1 MALFKDFFSPSRSTK
16 DTVPDPLQE
25 RASRSNGPRTLPVP
39 MNLEERMAFRRELL
53 FETIRDSLTKRF
65 IAADSY
71 RVKVMRTD
79 KRGHCF
85 VVMLDMSSAFMASDA
100 GQHAQLAETA
110 ALLVKNAETR
120 YDLMVGGVYWRID
133 ETLGASAATWVRPSL
148 PLPLQPPGASIEK
161 YVRLGGDPMTDF
173 EEDWQKDSDTQ
184 LSDRTYSSDMT
195 QLIAESQ
202 KQPAQEA
209 TQQPSQ
215 EPSPE
220 PLPEQSPKPSQ
231 EPSQEPSP
239 KPTQE
244 PPQK

>member
-1 MALFKDFFSPSRSTK
+1 MALFKDFFSPSRSLK
-16 DTVPDPLQE
+16 DAAPDPLQD
-25 RASRSNGPRTLPVP
+25 RVSRSNGPRTLPVP

-53 FETIRDSLTKRF
+53 FETIRDSLTRRF

-85 VVMLDMSSAFMASDA
+85 VVMLDMSSAFMASEA

-120 YDLMVGGVYWRID
+120 YDLMVGSVYWRID
-133 ETLGASAATWVRPSL
+133 ETLGASAANWVRPSL
-148 PLPLQPPGASIEK
+148 PLPLQPPGASTEK
-161 YVRLGGDPMTDF
+161 YERLGGDPMADF
-173 EEDWQKDSDTQ
+173 EDDWQKDSDSQ

-195 QLIAESQ
+195 QLIAEQ
-202 KQPAQEA
+202 QQQPAQEA
-209 TQQPSQ
+209 TQQPAQ

-220 PLPEQSPKPSQ
+220 PAQ
-231 EPSQEPSP
+231 EPSQV
-239 KPTQE
+239 